1 MAEKIEQT
9 SDTSTAPVT
18 DGTKSSRGSTRP
30 PPNTHSKGIKKARDG
45 SHGLKFETKLLTL
58 FCVRGLSAG
67 YKFEL
72 GKENEDLAGKFDD
85 VIFRYEVPDETP
97 AGKHWRYH
105 YLQAKHKENEKYKKI
120 TANDL
125 IDPNLNGPFSLK
137 KYFLSYCKM
146 RERGD
151 DVRDCIVCTNW
162 DVNIEQFKKIQL
174 EEVKEQHDILK
185 FAPGEKTVGIYKLK
199 IDQNLRSETIKL
211 LEVADVKAMGM
222 KVASLP
228 DTFEIQ
234 FRNRETTNSNEDKML
249 TIDLITEK
257 IVDSETKKFRP
268 DFINDENLSVVAN
281 KFRQKMCQMI
291 DDFYTKLI
299 FVVNMPNET
308 HFKKI
313 IETEDVSKYY
323 PSDMCKIQTTRIFD
337 EISDA
342 FEKKPANF
350 WLTSEEAKKILLAG
364 VTAISLEYQKQLEE
378 EVEFNEDAIKVMEKK
393 LRHLMVTT
401 GSNKIQ
407 RISTPSPQHTAVKV
421 ISAVQIIMREL
432 KQEGNYLVISS
443 SRLQNEAEMAMWK
456 NILKLQK
463 GFHHFFV
470 FVCDDE
476 ASKQNYENVISDDEA
491 DEKNIIIIIG
501 LEKSSSRMDDEIE
514 YTDLSKDFQEAI
526 LSKPISLQGKNVTV
540 EDLVGDKPE
549 EVIDF
554 NSMKE
559 LLLAENEV
567 KIPSFKTSNFDQSL
581 YVERTL
587 RFPFE
592 NQFELG
598 GEYRI
603 SPQGHIEWLVEKSKQ
618 KEVWEKIMNGIT
630 NQASSTGKIVED
642 MHLTNLKEKENEKSI
657 VIISG
662 VAGTGKSTLLCHYYE
677 EIKKS
682 KPDHWVIRIN
692 LVGYEA
698 FLKLGQIAD
707 FDVIDLF
714 INKFHVVDDKSSF
727 SRSLLRKRLET
738 GDRIVVMFD
747 GFDEI
752 NELCQKGA
760 IQLMKIISKN
770 KSIRLYVTTRTHMS
784 GDLQF
789 QLSQLAYNLKNFTE
803 KDQVDYLTS
812 YWVKELKDKNKKLK
826 DESLQQFAKLLVE
839 RVSET
844 LKDEEKSF
852 IGIPLQCRILAECF
866 QSNVKE
872 LITLNCAE
880 EDEYSRQSVRDK
892 ISCLLDGQK
901 FDLISLFNRL
911 METKRKVFC
920 EEKAKMPSVEN
931 KVMTDAIN
939 YLIRNV
945 ESHLTKLAIKTIVED
960 QKFVDVLWPLRLWNQ
975 SNVEVA
981 AEEKMIAMNS
991 LSFGL
996 IIENRENHTKAQFLH
1011 RTYAEYL
1018 FARYLYEG
1026 FLLDDEQH
1034 NKLLENESIQK
1045 LILNK
1050 ILSIEQYDGVQ
1061 VFFNGMLKELVDST
1075 EWRNRII
1082 LRDLPE
1088 RFTKFAKHLF
1098 TQFLRKYPSSLFR
1111 FQKVTEERSRMFP
1124 NALCYS
1130 ISTGKEKIFKF
1141 FCDFL
1146 EATFDKKLIQ
1156 NAMMNSFM
1164 TNRSYFSFKFFR
1176 RTESELFK
1184 RFIGYLYSDDSKDP
1198 ASNADTKFNWHE
1210 KLLPPCDLEYSQWN
1224 EKEQQNMVRTL
1235 LEFIVKQRTTF
1246 DKHFSNNI
1254 GPTLTFLIFNENY
1267 DSHLEIFLK
1276 RLSQSA
1282 NYSDDSKFAH
1292 LLKMILQESK
1302 KHFVRGRIG
1311 KMLIILNELKRHNLL
1326 TRLYGTILVTEPEA
1340 FHSLYQPIEE
1350 EGVIPAD
1357 LHFLLER
1364 DSYRLTRLH
1373 GAAFYGNMEA
1383 VDEML
1388 ERIRQNLTDPMQ
1400 KEVADKIIN
1409 EIIARDEYGFTP
1421 FYVAAACGHKE
1432 IYQKMLAFLKQV
1444 LPDDTLE
1451 EHLIDE
1457 KGFVHRAL
1465 SDAIDSENIQ
1475 MFQLILNAVKK
1486 ELGQKELIRVLNPE
1500 VYIHPRKQKSL
1511 KPTFFTRCK
1520 TKEFFN
1526 AMAKIVVTRDDNV
1539 ADYTD
1544 LYDLVSQRYYPV
1556 TKRSLE
1562 DIDNENLQ
1570 GLLLLKG
1577 VEDFTKSVLDIQ
1589 SLSCGFELLSRNLLK
1604 HFTKDQLEQFV
1615 KTITAKHYKKKN
1627 RSWEFHVNS
1636 VHADDKETK
1645 DQILRQLNWGG
1656 GFWTNDDLVFED
1668 EGNGT
1673 TIIYAERIVPRPSYW
1688 KDYIEEHLLR
1698 NTSYPDSIYMKLT
1711 SMNDGFPFRG
1721 RADCICECF
1730 KHLGD
1735 NSAKELLLHEET
1747 QGYIMI
1753 RFPQNM
1759 VKLMLNC
1766 LTQESQEEV
1775 KQKWKNN
1782 APLFSKAFPLTSK
1795 ILSEEHFP
1803 ARISSAI
1810 LHFYL
1815 EYGSND
1821 HLKEFAKVVTVLH
1834 NIGQVQHSSWSYV
1847 FEKVDLR
1854 ETNEIL
1860 KIVSEKMEFLGKD
1873 GVKQLLL
1880 HEIDNVPFI
1889 IKAVSWGEDIDL
1901 WLAILPEEIK
1911 EEIQQFIQQ
1920 KAPDFIEKA
1929 FCNPTAYF
1937 KTFSWGH
1944 YHKRLNT
1951 FTFFLSF
1958 SNEHQLQSFV
1968 PKITSKRVGGQ
1979 QGVHEKSLWAEIF
1992 THEWESN
1999 DEYGKKK
2006 TEDFAK
2012 MNKFMKMVSEKLGPN
2027 AVKEL
2032 LLHQDGELLVV
2043 FYLALRGE
2051 EEMLETL
2058 LNYLPA
2064 KDKKKVQRKVDQFL
2078 DVTYKIPQDDE
2089 D

>member
-1 MAEKIEQT
+1 
-9 SDTSTAPVT
+9 
-18 DGTKSSRGSTRP
+18 
-30 PPNTHSKGIKKARDG
+30 
-45 SHGLKFETKLLTL
+45 
-58 FCVRGLSAG
+58 
-67 YKFEL
+67 
-72 GKENEDLAGKFDD
+72 
-85 VIFRYEVPDETP
+85 
-97 AGKHWRYH
+97 
-105 YLQAKHKENEKYKKI
+105 
-120 TANDL
+120 
-125 IDPNLNGPFSLK
+125 
-137 KYFLSYCKM
+137 
-146 RERGD
+146 
-151 DVRDCIVCTNW
+151 
-162 DVNIEQFKKIQL
+162 
-174 EEVKEQHDILK
+174 
-185 FAPGEKTVGIYKLK
+185 
-199 IDQNLRSETIKL
+199 
-211 LEVADVKAMGM
+211 
-222 KVASLP
+222 
-228 DTFEIQ
+228 
-234 FRNRETTNSNEDKML
+234 
-249 TIDLITEK
+249 
-257 IVDSETKKFRP
+257 
-268 DFINDENLSVVAN
+268 
-281 KFRQKMCQMI
+281 
-291 DDFYTKLI
+291 
-299 FVVNMPNET
+299 
-308 HFKKI
+308 
-313 IETEDVSKYY
+313 
-323 PSDMCKIQTTRIFD
+323 
-337 EISDA
+337 
-342 FEKKPANF
+342 
-350 WLTSEEAKKILLAG
+350 
-364 VTAISLEYQKQLEE
+364 
-378 EVEFNEDAIKVMEKK
+378 
-393 LRHLMVTT
+393 
-401 GSNKIQ
+401 
-407 RISTPSPQHTAVKV
+407 
-421 ISAVQIIMREL
+421 
-432 KQEGNYLVISS
+432 
-443 SRLQNEAEMAMWK
+443 
-456 NILKLQK
+456 
-463 GFHHFFV
+463 
-470 FVCDDE
+470 
-476 ASKQNYENVISDDEA
+476 
-491 DEKNIIIIIG
+491 
-501 LEKSSSRMDDEIE
+501 
-514 YTDLSKDFQEAI
+514 
-526 LSKPISLQGKNVTV
+526 
-540 EDLVGDKPE
+540 
-549 EVIDF
+549 
-554 NSMKE
+554 
-559 LLLAENEV
+559 
-567 KIPSFKTSNFDQSL
+567 
-581 YVERTL
+581 
-587 RFPFE
+587 
-592 NQFELG
+592 
-598 GEYRI
+598 
-603 SPQGHIEWLVEKSKQ
+603 
-618 KEVWEKIMNGIT
+618 
-630 NQASSTGKIVED
+630 
-642 MHLTNLKEKENEKSI
+642 
-657 VIISG
+657 
-662 VAGTGKSTLLCHYYE
+662 
-677 EIKKS
+677 
-682 KPDHWVIRIN
+682 
-692 LVGYEA
+692 
-698 FLKLGQIAD
+698 
-707 FDVIDLF
+707 
-714 INKFHVVDDKSSF
+714 
-727 SRSLLRKRLET
+727 
-738 GDRIVVMFD
+738 
-747 GFDEI
+747 
-752 NELCQKGA
+752 
-760 IQLMKIISKN
+760 
-770 KSIRLYVTTRTHMS
+770 
-784 GDLQF
+784 
-789 QLSQLAYNLKNFTE
+789 
-803 KDQVDYLTS
+803 
-812 YWVKELKDKNKKLK
+812 
-826 DESLQQFAKLLVE
+826 
-839 RVSET
+839 
-844 LKDEEKSF
+844 
-852 IGIPLQCRILAECF
+852 
-866 QSNVKE
+866 
-872 LITLNCAE
+872 
-880 EDEYSRQSVRDK
+880 
-892 ISCLLDGQK
+892 
-901 FDLISLFNRL
+901 
-911 METKRKVFC
+911 
-920 EEKAKMPSVEN
+920 
-931 KVMTDAIN
+931 
-939 YLIRNV
+939 
-945 ESHLTKLAIKTIVED
+945 LAIKTIVED
-960 QKFVDVLWPLRLWNQ
+960 QKFVDVLWPPLLWNQ

-981 AEEKMIAMNS
+981 SEEKIIAMNG

-996 IIENRENHTKAQFLH
+996 IIENRANHTKAQFLH

-1018 FARYLYEG
+1018 FARYLYKG
-1026 FLLDDEQH
+1026 FLLDDDQH

-1061 VFFNGMLKELVDST
+1061 VFFNGMLKELVDDDQ

-1164 TNRSYFSFKFFR
+1164 TNKSYFSFKFFR
-1176 RTESELFK
+1176 HTESELFE

-1246 DKHFSNNI
+1246 DKHFSNMYLI
-1254 GPTLTFLIFNENY
+1254 VPMLTFLIFNENY
-1267 DSHLEIFLK
+1267 DSHLEIYLE
-1276 RLSQSA
+1276 RLSRSA
-1282 NYSDDSKFAH
+1282 NYSDNSNFAS

-1302 KHFVRGRIG
+1302 RHFVRGRIG
-1311 KMLIILNELKRHNLL
+1311 KMLIILNELERRNLL

-1340 FHSLYQPIEE
+1340 FHSIYKPIEE
-1350 EGVIPAD
+1350 EGEIPAD
-1357 LHFLLER
+1357 LHFLFER
-1364 DSYRLTRLH
+1364 DSYRMTRLH
-1373 GAAFYGNMEA
+1373 REAFHGNTEA
-1383 VDEML
+1383 VEEML
-1388 ERIRQNLTDPMQ
+1388 ERIRQNLTDPEQ

-1432 IYQKMLAFLKQV
+1432 IYHKMLAFLKQV
-1444 LPDDTLE
+1444 LHEDTLE

-1457 KGFVHRAL
+1457 GGFVHRAL
-1465 SDAIDSENIQ
+1465 SDSIDSENIQ
-1475 MFQLILNAVKK
+1475 MFQLILKAVKK

-1500 VYIHPRKQKSL
+1500 LHFHSRMQKSL
-1511 KPTFFTRCK
+1511 KPTFFNRCK

-1526 AMAKIVVTRDDNV
+1526 AMAKIVVTRHDNV

-1544 LYDLVSQRYYPV
+1544 LYDLISHKYYPD

-1589 SLSCGFELLSRNLLK
+1589 SLSCGFKLLSRNLLK

-1615 KTITAKHYKKKN
+1615 QTITSKHYTKKN
-1627 RSWEFHVNS
+1627 RSIWVIPVDSAHV
-1636 VHADDKETK
+1636 DDKKTK
-1645 DQILRQLNWGG
+1645 DHILYCLNLGG
-1656 GFWTNDDLVFED
+1656 WTKDDLVFED
-1668 EGNGT
+1668 EGNGAT
-1673 TIIYAERIVPRPSYW
+1673 TIYAERIVPRPSYW

-1711 SMNDGFPFRG
+1711 SMNDGFPFREYI
-1721 RADCICECF
+1721 DCICECF

-1782 APLFSKAFPLTSK
+1782 APPMKRFFPLTSQ
-1795 ILSEEHFP
+1795 ILSEEHCS
-1803 ARISSAI
+1803 ARICSAI

-1834 NIGQVQHSSWSYV
+1834 NIGQVQHSLWSYV

-1889 IKAVSWGEDIDL
+1889 IKAVSWGEDVDL
-1901 WLAILPEEIK
+1901 WLEILPEDLR

-1920 KAPDFIEKA
+1920 NAPDFIEKA

-1944 YHKRLNT
+1944 YHKRLNA

-1979 QGVHEKSLWAEIF
+1979 QGVHERSMWGEIF

-2012 MNKFMKMVSEKLGPN
+2012 MNKFMTIMSEKLGSN

-2064 KDKKKVQRKVDQFL
+2064 KDRKKVQRKVDKFL
-2078 DVTYKIPQDDE
+2078 DETYKIPQDDE